1 MAREGAGK
9 EKSDGERGTE
19 SDLPSVCPLTPI
31 LTLLMQ
37 SRKRAWADRNRVY
50 DVVRCSS
57 SWDRRDWR
65 AESCG
70 AERVRMSTEPGG
82 RDSTVVMLFFSP
94 FPPLEGRS
102 V

>member
-1 MAREGAGK
+1 MGAGGK
-9 EKSDGERGTE
+9 ESPPEAQRERE
-19 SDLPSVCPLTPI
+19 RERERCVPSVCPLTPV

-37 SRKRAWADRNRVY
+37 SRKRAWAERNRVY
-50 DVVRCSS
+50 EVVRCSS

-82 RDSTVVMLFFSP
+82 RDSTVVMLV
-94 FPPLEGRS
+94 LEG
-102 V
+102 